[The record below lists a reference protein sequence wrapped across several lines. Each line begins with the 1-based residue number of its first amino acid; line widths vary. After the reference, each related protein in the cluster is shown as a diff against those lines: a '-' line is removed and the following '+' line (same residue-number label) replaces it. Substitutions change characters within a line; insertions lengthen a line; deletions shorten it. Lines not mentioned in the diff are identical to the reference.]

1 MLVSGHGVSL
11 PAVESAHAWE
21 VLLGKLWH
29 RRIRPE
35 SGIEACYS
43 VADVQGC
50 MWPTCSLEDSKS
62 CATLF
67 FGTCMTHEICKREVH
82 RPCPKQIHPL
92 QKLGS
97 NICTWVSNSQC
108 ATSGPETNSKRPWCW
123 LGTKVC
129 KVKLDWPFLP
139 LGSNYA
145 LQALRCQHRKRQH
158 DRNIHSPLC
167 KGRKHGIQ
175 LMSMGLQI
183 RRRPFL
189 RFLRYSYHDQSS
201 KGSCESS
208 HSGLSHGRDNEETHS
223 NISEA
228 ASAWGCNWDSFLRE

>member
-1 MLVSGHGVSL
+1 MSKDVCDQRVAWRTASHVQPFSLGRAWPMKSANERFTDPVQSKSIPCKNWAATSAPESQTASAPPADQKQIQRGPGADLEQRYAKSSLIDPSYLSGRTMLF
-11 PAVESAHAWE
+11 
-21 VLLGKLWH
+21 KLWGAS
-29 RRIRPE
+29 IE
-35 SGIEACYS
+35 SDNMIEI
-43 VADVQGC
+43 
-50 MWPTCSLEDSKS
+50 
-62 CATLF
+62 F
-67 FGTCMTHEICKREVH
+67 
-82 RPCPKQIHPL
+82 
-92 QKLGS
+92 
-97 NICTWVSNSQC
+97 
-108 ATSGPETNSKRPWCW
+108 
-123 LGTKVC
+123 
-129 KVKLDWPFLP
+129 
-139 LGSNYA
+139 
-145 LQALRCQHRKRQH
+145 
-158 DRNIHSPLC
+158 SPLC